1 MAGHSH
7 AANIAI
13 RKGAQDKK
21 RAKLFSKLAKEIIVA
36 VKLGGADEV
45 GNPRLRLALRKAKA
59 QSLPKD
65 TVERAIKK
73 GSGEGDTDNYAEI
86 AMEGYGPGGVAVYC
100 EVLTDNRNRAASEIR
115 YAFTRGGGNLGTS
128 GCVAY
133 MFARKGII
141 VCRGDEDDVMLAA
154 LDAGAEDVSA
164 EGQNEDGESVFE
176 VVCEAGETEAVAAAL
191 TEAGVTVDSDTVLFV
206 PDTRV
211 NVGGDDAASLLKML
225 DLLDDC
231 DDIQQVHHNA
241 NIDRAALEAY
251 ADS

>member
-13 RKGAQDKK
+13 RKGAQDRK

-36 VKLGGADEV
+36 VKLGGPEES

-73 GSGEGDTDNYAEI
+73 GSGEGDGENYAEI

-128 GCVAY
+128 GCVGY

-141 VCRGDEDDVMLAA
+141 VCRGDEDAVMLAA
-154 LDAGAEDVSA
+154 LEAGAEDVSA
-164 EGQNEDGESVFE
+164 EGSNEDGENIFE
-176 VVCEAGETEAVAAAL
+176 VVCEASETEAVTTAL
-191 TEAGVTVDSDTVLFV
+191 AEAGVTVDSDTVLFV

-231 DDIQQVHHNA
+231 DDVQQVHHNA
-241 NIDRAALEAY
+241 NIDAAALEAF
-251 ADS
+251 ANS

>member
-36 VKLGGADEV
+36 VKLGGPDEM

-73 GSGEGDTDNYAEI
+73 GSGEGDGDNYEELV
-86 AMEGYGPGGVAVYC
+86 MEGYGPGGVAVYC
-100 EVLTDNRNRAASEIR
+100 EVMTDNRNRAASEIR

-128 GCVAY
+128 GCVGY

-141 VCRGDEDDVMLAA
+141 ICRGDEDAVMMAA
-154 LDAGAEDVSA
+154 LEAGAEDVSP
-164 EGQNEDGESVFE
+164 EGENEDGEQVFE
-176 VVCEAGETEAVAAAL
+176 VVCESSETEAVATTLA
-191 TEAGVTVDSDTVLFV
+191 EAGITVDSDSVLFV

-211 NVGGDDAASLLKML
+211 NVGGDEAAGLLKML

-231 DDIQQVHHNA
+231 DDVQQVHHNA
-241 NIDRAALEAY
+241 NIDPEALEAF
-251 ADS
+251 SNS